1 MSKVEDLALEKY
13 PPRSVLVVPARGG
26 GYYADNHLREGFIE
40 GYHQAEKDNKLT
52 WEDLKA
58 LDYLLDDVYA
68 EYDVKMFDKKEYY
81 QEVLKRFKDFKERK
95 QQ

>member
-1 MSKVEDLALEKY
+1 MSKAEDRANEIYKGDT
-13 PPRSVLVVPARGG
+13 PITR
-26 GYYADNHLREGFIE
+26 LRKKDYCD
-40 GYHQAEKDNKLT
+40 GYHQAEKDNELT

-95 QQ
+95 

>member
-1 MSKVEDLALEKY
+1 MSKAEEFAYSKYPKDKKGVLYDLA
-13 PPRSVLVVPARGG
+13 RNS
-26 GYYADNHLREGFIE
+26 IIQ
-40 GYHQAEKDNKLT
+40 GYHQAEKDNELT

-81 QEVLKRFKDFKERK
+81 QEVLKRFKNYKERK
-95 QQ
+95 ENGE